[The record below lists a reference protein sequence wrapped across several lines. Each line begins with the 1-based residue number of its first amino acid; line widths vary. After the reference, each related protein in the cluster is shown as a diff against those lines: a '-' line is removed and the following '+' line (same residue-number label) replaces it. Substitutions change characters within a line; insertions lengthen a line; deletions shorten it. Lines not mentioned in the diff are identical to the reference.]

1 MSTRTKKKSNTK
13 PFYINK
19 KSAKIKMKKRYNKG
33 GVIGV
38 IYKPPIIN
46 KRRTTIKPSTIKEL
60 TPSPLRKVKNTLAKS
75 RIARTLKKKF
85 IIYKKLADYNICS
98 LCLDEMK
105 YAKDVTLTP
114 CNHIFHTSCL
124 NNIPETL
131 LQNRCPLCRAPLIKT
146 SSKNASG
153 LTLVQ
158 IDQLRA
164 EMQNIDGTMHKELI
178 KKLCTCQKFLWILK
192 KKINWVINNWSIIDA
207 SYFES
212 DAEMQEM
219 TEWMNYL
226 ETWMNYL
233 ETLINKIIA
242 IYSDVFPEYKHLF
255 QVINNSNVIPF
266 SMTIETIESDL
277 RTIVDQLN
285 NIYEDKETL
294 KTHLDFYILA
304 VEESYNEI
312 TDDIYLAPFMTT
324 AKIMVNSNNPLTS

>member
-1 MSTRTKKKSNTK
+1 MSTRTKKKSNYK

-46 KRRTTIKPSTIKEL
+46 KPRTTIKPSTIKEL

-124 NNIPETL
+124 KNIPETL
-131 LQNRCPLCRAPLIKT
+131 LQNRCPLCRAPLIKP

-158 IDQLRA
+158 IEQLRA
-164 EMQNIDGTMHKELI
+164 EMQNIDETMHNELI

-192 KKINWVINNWSIIDA
+192 TKINWVINNWPTIYA

-212 DAEMQEM
+212 DAKIQEM
-219 TEWMNYL
+219 SEWMNS
-226 ETWMNYL
+226 NSL

-266 SMTIETIESDL
+266 SMTLETIESDL

-285 NIYEDKETL
+285 NIYEDNETL
-294 KTHLDFYILA
+294 KTHLDFYIIA

-312 TDDIYLAPFMTT
+312 TDDIYLASFMTT
-324 AKIMVNSNNPLTS
+324 AEIMVNSNNPLTS